1 MFSFSFQLFLR
12 KSKIKNVDKEALW
25 DLKVLIEIDL
35 SENHLTFL
43 PRDLF
48 RSCEKIREVIVQNN
62 PIQQLDEGLF
72 TGLAYLQK
80 VDFSNCKL
88 KTVSMGTFH
97 NVPALS
103 ELEFKGN
110 SLLTM
115 DLAVVHHIP
124 KLKNLGLTH
133 NPWNCDCRLRPLRDW
148 VIQHK
153 LLTVPTRCPN
163 GQQWSMELDFACK
176 PEVVTV
182 VQDGAF
188 LGCLVSGDP
197 LPAVQWYFNG
207 KPINNHSYTG
217 AEYLLH
223 SDGGWFNLTVR
234 HARGRDSGE
243 YKCVSKNSGGEAERK
258 LDVHFASDDDMDGA
272 FGATVNMSD
281 VLPLI
286 IGIALGA
293 LGLLSIVFVMCCC
306 FCKKQQRVANKKEA
320 NGMATVDTAEEK
332 NLMVNPV
339 QKPPRRQETAFDT
352 SETELLSYNENG
364 SITGKFFG

>member
-1 MFSFSFQLFLR
+1 M
-12 KSKIKNVDKEALW
+12 DKDALW

-35 SENHLTFL
+35 SDNYITFL
-43 PRDLF
+43 PRELF
-48 RSCEKIREVIVQNN
+48 RSCEKIREVIVTNN

-72 TGLAYLQK
+72 TGLAFLQK

-88 KTVSMGTFH
+88 KRVSVGTFH

-103 ELEFKGN
+103 ELELKGN
-110 SLLTM
+110 NLTTM

-124 KLKNLGLTH
+124 KLKNLGLTG
-133 NPWNCDCRLRPLRDW
+133 NNWNCDCRLRPLRDW
-148 VIQHK
+148 VISHK
-153 LLTVPTRCPN
+153 LLTVPTRC
-163 GQQWSMELDFACK
+163 GEQQWSLDLDFACR

-182 VQDGAF
+182 VQDGYY

-217 AEYLLH
+217 AEYLLR

-243 YKCVSKNSGGEAERK
+243 YKCVSKNAGGEAERK
-258 LDVHFASDDDMDGA
+258 LDVRFAADDDGEYPDGPHTA
-272 FGATVNMSD
+272 FDDA
-281 VLPLI
+281 LPWI
-286 IGIALGA
+286 VGIVLGA
-293 LGLLSIVFVMCCC
+293 VLLLAIVLIVCCC
-306 FCKKQQRVANKKEA
+306 FCKKQQRVANKKEV
-320 NGMATVDTAEEK
+320 NGMAPIDAAEEK

-339 QKPPRRQETAFDT
+339 QKPPRRQETALDT
-352 SETELLSYNENG
+352 SETELLPYNENG
-364 SITGKFFG
+364 SITGKFLV